1 MDKGK
6 ERKGIPNPRIASK
19 LFDFPPRG
27 TPLSADTKYSKAFI
41 VKPSILFFWLKV

>member
-19 LFDFPPRG
+19 LFDFPPEELPS
-27 TPLSADTKYSKAFI
+27 PLTRSTASIYR
-41 VKPSILFFWLKV
+41 KPSILFFWLKV